1 MGGGLSPLQFTHQ
14 CANYRNHCRGP
25 GTLRHDG
32 INTMLTRQRMQQRH
46 CRKICALRRTHAHNR
61 GSALGRLNEEQYFY
75 EVLLFTRTKKS
86 GVELSELTALISVP
100 SCNTSAFAASMSSSS
115 LFFLEIEPGTMDH
128 ILRKYTLSYHLDAR
142 CLFIWQEL
150 SLQRF
155 RAEGRCTTS
164 PKMSGLPSRGRARR
178 I

>member
-86 GVELSELTALISVP
+86 GVEPSELTALISVP

-115 LFFLEIEPGTMDH
+115 IAWWSGVSIFKIFSVFFRNRTWNHGSH
-128 ILRKYTLSYHLDAR
+128 IAKIYAVV
-142 CLFIWQEL
+142 
-150 SLQRF
+150 
-155 RAEGRCTTS
+155 S
-164 PKMSGLPSRGRARR
+164 P
-178 I
+178 